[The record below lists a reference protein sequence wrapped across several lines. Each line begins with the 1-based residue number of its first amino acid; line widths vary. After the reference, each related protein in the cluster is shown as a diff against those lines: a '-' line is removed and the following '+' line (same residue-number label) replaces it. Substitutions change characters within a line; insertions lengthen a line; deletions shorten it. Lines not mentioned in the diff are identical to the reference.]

1 MDPLKVL
8 EKQSGFLRLLVYLSD
23 KKEKTL
29 TEILDETDI
38 PVHQLYSSIQKGKEL
53 GLLNTKIDERKYP
66 NRNLVSLT
74 QRGKKAAQ
82 KIEELTQLIQYNFQP
97 R

>member
-29 TEILDETDI
+29 TEILDETYI
-38 PVHQLYSSIQKGKEL
+38 PVHQLYASIEKAKEL
-53 GLLNTKIDERKYP
+53 GLVKTRVDKGKYP
-66 NRNLVSLT
+66 PRNLITVTEKGKVVSD
-74 QRGKKAAQ
+74 
-82 KIEELTQLIQYNFQP
+82 KIKEMLKILS
-97 R
+97 

>member
-23 KKEKTL
+23 KREKTV

-38 PVHQLYSSIQKGKEL
+38 PVHQLYSSIEKAKEL
-53 GLLNTKIDERKYP
+53 NLVRTRVDSSKYP
-66 NRNLVSLT
+66 PRNLVSLT
-74 QRGKKAAQ
+74 AKGNRFSRKL
-82 KIEELTQLIQYNFQP
+82 EELMEILE
-97 R
+97 

>member
-1 MDPLKVL
+1 MMDPLKVL

-38 PVHQLYSSIQKGKEL
+38 PVHQLYSSIEKAKEL
-53 GLLNTKIDERKYP
+53 GLVKSRLDRTKYP
-66 NRNLVSLT
+66 PRNIVTITTKGSKIARKVNEIVKILT
-74 QRGKKAAQ
+74 
-82 KIEELTQLIQYNFQP
+82 I
-97 R
+97 

>member
-1 MDPLKVL
+1 MMDPLKVL

-38 PVHQLYSSIQKGKEL
+38 PVHQLYASIGKAKEL
-53 GLLNTKIDERKYP
+53 GLVKTRVDKKKYP
-66 NRNLVSLT
+66 ARNLMQIT
-74 QRGKKAAQ
+74 EKGKKVAK
-82 KIEELTQLIQYNFQP
+82 KIGEILVLLDNY
-97 R
+97 

>member
-23 KKEKTL
+23 KKEKAV

-38 PVHQLYSSIQKGKEL
+38 PVHQLYSSIEKAKEL
-53 GLLNTKIDERKYP
+53 NLVKTKIDSKKYP
-66 NRNLVSLT
+66 PRNLISLT
-74 QRGKKAAQ
+74 AKGKRFSK
-82 KIEELTQLIQYNFQP
+82 KLDELIRILD
-97 R
+97 

>member
-23 KKEKTL
+23 KKEKTV

-38 PVHQLYSSIQKGKEL
+38 PVHQLYSSIEKAKEL
-53 GLLNTKIDERKYP
+53 DLVKTRMDRKKYP
-66 NRNLVSLT
+66 PRNLVSLT
-74 QRGKKAAQ
+74 ANGKRFSKKLDEMM
-82 KIEELTQLIQYNFQP
+82 KILE
-97 R
+97 

>member
-38 PVHQLYSSIQKGKEL
+38 PVHQLYSSIEKAKEL
-53 GLLNTKIDERKYP
+53 GLVETRVDKGKYP
-66 NRNLVSLT
+66 ARNLIEIT
-74 QRGKKAAQ
+74 QKGSHVAKKVKEIVA
-82 KIEELTQLIQYNFQP
+82 ILG
-97 R
+97 

>member
-1 MDPLKVL
+1 MKVL

-38 PVHQLYSSIQKGKEL
+38 PVHQLYSSIQKAKEL
-53 GLLNTKIDERKYP
+53 DLVNTRMNSKKYP
-66 NRNLVSLT
+66 PRNMVSLT
-74 QRGKKAAQ
+74 AKGRKFSRKL
-82 KIEELTQLIQYNFQP
+82 EELIKILE
-97 R
+97 